1 MLDLGSTL
9 DARFFGLG
17 SMLDARFLMVLEMP
31 AVTLEKVITFS
42 GHPEVWPSGPPP
54 SSEKCQIV
62 FLKNAPTSILSYSG
76 VLGG

>member
-31 AVTLEKVITFS
+31 AVTLAQ
-42 GHPEVWPSGPPP
+42 GGCGGPPGVIGVTRQGP
-54 SSEKCQIV
+54 RGNPQGSGESSNPKK
-62 FLKNAPTSILSYSG
+62 FLGHGA
-76 VLGG
+76 LG

>member
-31 AVTLEKVITFS
+31 AVTLDNKKSLDKKLRGSNRI
-42 GHPEVWPSGPPP
+42 
-54 SSEKCQIV
+54 
-62 FLKNAPTSILSYSG
+62 SYSIFPAAG
-76 VLGG
+76 FKIWFLYNQMAESH

>member
-31 AVTLEKVITFS
+31 AVTLGLRLRTYAPRDTVSNTFYNICADQA
-42 GHPEVWPSGPPP
+42 GA
-54 SSEKCQIV
+54 
-62 FLKNAPTSILSYSG
+62 NA
-76 VLGG
+76 

>member
-31 AVTLEKVITFS
+31 AVTLDEDLGTPLQHGLPDLLSKSSLFTFR
-42 GHPEVWPSGPPP
+42 V
-54 SSEKCQIV
+54 
-62 FLKNAPTSILSYSG
+62 
-76 VLGG
+76 